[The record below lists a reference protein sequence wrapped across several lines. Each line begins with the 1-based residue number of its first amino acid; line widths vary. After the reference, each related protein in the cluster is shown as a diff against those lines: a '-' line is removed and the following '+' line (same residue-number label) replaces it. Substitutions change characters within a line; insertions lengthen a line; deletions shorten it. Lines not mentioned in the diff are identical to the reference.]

1 MRWML
6 HGKWNCQIW
15 GGTVLVDGT
24 SKWVLCKI
32 NDAES
37 LEGKTVAEIIEQALG
52 QVPEQKKY
60 STVVISAGIIN
71 YEGTI
76 PLPSGYNRSQ
86 CKYAAWVTGS
96 ANDTSDILLDVNQ
109 DTGFVRVRY
118 GSDGTRYMNAGYLCI
133 AVK

>member
-1 MRWML
+1 MKLSDM
-6 HGKWNCQIW
+6 G

-60 STVVISAGIIN
+60 STVVVTAGIIN

-76 PLPSGYNRSQ
+76 PLPSGYTRSQ
-86 CKYAAWVTGS
+86 CKYAVWATGDG
-96 ANDTSDILLDVNQ
+96 ANTSDISIKVDQN
-109 DTGFVRVRY
+109 TGFVSVRY
-118 GSDGTRYMNAGYLCI
+118 GSSGTRYMNAGYLCI